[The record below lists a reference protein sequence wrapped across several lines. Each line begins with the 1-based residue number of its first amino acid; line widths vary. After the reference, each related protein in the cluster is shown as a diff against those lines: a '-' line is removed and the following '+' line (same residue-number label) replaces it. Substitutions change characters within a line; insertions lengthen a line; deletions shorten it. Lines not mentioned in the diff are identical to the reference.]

1 MNLSDHLIQQHALLK
16 IRRAAYRRNSMI
28 AAGVFIFSLLGAL
41 IFGLLAEWNP
51 REFILTAGLNVV
63 LLISFLMSW
72 VRLAII
78 QSQIELLDL
87 LADRPDRLSEG

>member
-1 MNLSDHLIQQHALLK
+1 
-16 IRRAAYRRNSMI
+16 
-28 AAGVFIFSLLGAL
+28 
-41 IFGLLAEWNP
+41 
-51 REFILTAGLNVV
+51 LNVV